1 MVDRAEIL
9 SLSSFSLA
17 ASAGRFPTRLSPHI
31 LQENFDVVPE
41 LINVHF
47 LQVQSLTDDDDE
59 RGAEEVI
66 VVVFKAGK
74 EDDVEDEIDPVVAE

>member
-47 LQVQSLTDDDDE
+47 LQVQSLTDDDE

>member
-1 MVDRAEIL
+1 MIDRAEIL

-47 LQVQSLTDDDDE
+47 LQVQSLTDDDE

-66 VVVFKAGK
+66 VVVLKAGK

>member
-47 LQVQSLTDDDDE
+47 LQVQSLTDDDE

-66 VVVFKAGK
+66 VVVLKAGK